1 MSMCLYWDNLANML
15 PVCWEN
21 VVLIGWLWI
30 SFWDLFVMILR
41 FEFKIHFMRLS
52 TMASTLTKFYLTVL
66 TELVRNS
73 KSANYQIS
81 YFLLV
86 INVIKKNRPPVFI
99 FDTYGQHVLTVGGHQ
114 SWLHGNRTLDYRTIF
129 SATHHLV
136 RSTTQACSS
145 DDKTV
150 LIF

>member
-1 MSMCLYWDNLANML
+1 
-15 PVCWEN
+15 
-21 VVLIGWLWI
+21 
-30 SFWDLFVMILR
+30 MILR

-114 SWLHGNRTLDYRTIF
+114 S
-129 SATHHLV
+129 
-136 RSTTQACSS
+136 
-145 DDKTV
+145 
-150 LIF
+150 